1 MTNDSGIKEE
11 FNEAM
16 AEFNDNNYGRCV
28 ELFNQILED
37 SPDFTLGFMS
47 RGSAWMKLD
56 KIDDAVSDFT
66 RVLQMDPNNARA
78 YHLRGLAQE
87 RSGDLQAAV
96 KDFDRALEI
105 NPEYGAAYFSRANIH
120 TKMGH
125 TDLASEDIE
134 MVTHLTN
141 KEIET
146 FANENNVWR
155 SQHLRLEEMEVADV
169 FDR

>member
-78 YHLRGLAQE
+78 YHLRGTGS
-87 RSGDLQAAV
+87 RKIGGSPGSG
-96 KDFDRALEI
+96 KGF
-105 NPEYGAAYFSRANIH
+105 
-120 TKMGH
+120 
-125 TDLASEDIE
+125 
-134 MVTHLTN
+134 
-141 KEIET
+141 
-146 FANENNVWR
+146 
-155 SQHLRLEEMEVADV
+155 
-169 FDR
+169 